1 MFNDILSIIILY
13 ILYER
18 ILMYAYF
25 RGELVERNEDSIVV
39 DVNGIGYNIF
49 MSGGKA
55 FEIGAEGDMVKV
67 YTYTAVRE
75 DAINLYGFISKE
87 DLNLFKKLISVSG
100 VGPKVA
106 QGILSYFSA
115 DQLIMAI
122 SAEDSK
128 AISKAPGVGK
138 KTAER
143 IIIDLK
149 DKVEDIYSLSD
160 VVAASL
166 KPTGA
171 TGSRSDINDAV
182 LALTTLGY
190 SGVEAKAAVSKAA
203 EAGVSGSDDLLK
215 AALKYL

>member
-1 MFNDILSIIILY
+1 
-13 ILYER
+13 
-18 ILMYAYF
+18 MYAYF

-160 VVAASL
+160 VAAASL

-190 SGVEAKAAVSKAA
+190 SGVEAKTAVSKAA

>member
-1 MFNDILSIIILY
+1 
-13 ILYER
+13 
-18 ILMYAYF
+18 MYAYF

-171 TGSRSDINDAV
+171 TGSRNDINDAV

-190 SGVEAKAAVSKAA
+190 SGVEAKTAVSKAA

>member
-190 SGVEAKAAVSKAA
+190 SGVEAKTAVSKAA

>member
-1 MFNDILSIIILY
+1 
-13 ILYER
+13 
-18 ILMYAYF
+18 MYAYF

-128 AISKAPGVGK
+128 AF
-138 KTAER
+138 
-143 IIIDLK
+143 L
-149 DKVEDIYSLSD
+149 
-160 VVAASL
+160 
-166 KPTGA
+166 
-171 TGSRSDINDAV
+171 
-182 LALTTLGY
+182 
-190 SGVEAKAAVSKAA
+190 
-203 EAGVSGSDDLLK
+203 
-215 AALKYL
+215 

>member
-1 MFNDILSIIILY
+1 
-13 ILYER
+13 
-18 ILMYAYF
+18 MYAYF